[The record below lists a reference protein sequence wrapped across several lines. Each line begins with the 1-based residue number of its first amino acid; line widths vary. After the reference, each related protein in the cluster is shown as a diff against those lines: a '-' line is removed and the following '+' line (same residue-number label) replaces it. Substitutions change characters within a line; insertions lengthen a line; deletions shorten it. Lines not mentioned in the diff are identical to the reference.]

1 MHLVPFLMHMLSS
14 LIIVYIYEVNFS
26 SVPRQKSE
34 IDYAGTRSYRT
45 GMTLPLTHR

>member
-26 SVPRQKSE
+26 SIVRQKSE
-34 IDYAGTRSYRT
+34 IDYAWVLGIFVSRSKI
-45 GMTLPLTHR
+45 